1 MPTIAH
7 LVVMFVIVLA
17 GFMKS
22 GTKEGWAP
30 ALLPQERLHDL
41 SSARAWG
48 SNTSL
53 PGKTLKRRRKS

>member
-7 LVVMFVIVLA
+7 LVEMFVIVLA

-41 SSARAWG
+41 GSARAWG
-48 SNTSL
+48 SNAPL
-53 PGKTLKRRRKS
+53 QGKT